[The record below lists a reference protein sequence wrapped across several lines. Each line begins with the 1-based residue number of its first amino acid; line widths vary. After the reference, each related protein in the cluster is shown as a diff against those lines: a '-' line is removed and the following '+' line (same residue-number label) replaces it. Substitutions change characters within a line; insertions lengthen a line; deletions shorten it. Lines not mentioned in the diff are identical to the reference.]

1 MQNLSLAANIGLG
14 HYLVLAAVIFCIGMI
29 GVLLRKNIIVMMMS
43 IELMLNAVNLT
54 FVSLGHFIGSQIGQV
69 SVFFIMTIA
78 AAEAAVGLALV
89 VLIFKKYNEVNIKL
103 FERLKG

>member
-1 MQNLSLAANIGLG
+1 MPNLDVIPHVGLG
-14 HYLVLAAVIFCIGMI
+14 HYLALSAFIFCIGII

-54 FVSLGHFIGSQIGQV
+54 FVSLGHYLGTSIGQV
-69 SVFFIMTIA
+69 SVVFIMTIA

-89 VLIFKKYNEVNIKL
+89 VLIFKKYGEVNIKL